1 MAGKLLAIEDVFSQ
15 EPFVDVQPL
24 YTLLNR
30 CAVNYKTFC
39 LLSAA
44 VEAGLFDHLEAPR
57 RVDELSREMGLNPR
71 ITRIVCKCLKKL
83 GFLAEVNDAY
93 QNAEIS
99 NLYLRTGSLITQENV
114 LKTLRGTLRLWEKL
128 PEVLQGGPV
137 KIREEDFFGEDHIHA
152 IAAEHLTGELPKTV
166 RIVAELPEFQKA
178 NKLLDLGSG
187 HGLYA
192 IAFSKLNP
200 GLQVYIYDLPEVT
213 QKTKVYLEKH
223 GAKAT
228 VLAGNFFQDDPGS
241 GYDLVFFAYN
251 PGGKNP
257 GLVPKIY
264 ACLNEG
270 GLFVSKHC
278 FYRKGE
284 ETKDIL
290 LDLEWNLTTF
300 AGVKKGDRVYSFE
313 GDLSFEDY
321 LELLSGYFTIE
332 KVIETAEFAGPSLG
346 KIGDALDSKIIIAR
360 KKANPLASAG
370 G

>member
-1 MAGKLLAIEDVFSQ
+1 MFGQ

-24 YTLLNR
+24 YSLLNN
-30 CAVNYKTFC
+30 CAVNYKVFC

-44 VEAGLFDHLEAPR
+44 VETGLFDHLEAPR
-57 RVDELSREMGLNPR
+57 PTVELSRELGLNPR
-71 ITRIVCKCLKKL
+71 IARIVCKCLEKL
-83 GFLAEVNDAY
+83 GFLVEVNGAY

-99 NLYLRTGSLITQENV
+99 NLYLRTGSPLAQENV
-114 LKTLRGTLRLWEKL
+114 LKTLRGTFRLWEKL
-128 PEVLQGGPV
+128 PEVLKGGPV
-137 KIREEDFFGEDHIHA
+137 KIREEEFFGEDHIHA

-166 RIVAELPEFQKA
+166 RIVAGLPEFQKA
-178 NKLLDLGSG
+178 RKLLDLGSG

-200 GLQVYIYDLPEVT
+200 GLRVFVYDLPGVT
-213 QKTKVYLEKH
+213 QKTRAYIEKH
-223 GAKAT
+223 GAKVT
-228 VLAGNFFQDDPGS
+228 VMAGNFFQDDLGS

-257 GLVPKIY
+257 GLVPKIH
-264 ACLNEG
+264 ASLNEG

-284 ETKDIL
+284 ETKDIF

-321 LELLSGYFTIE
+321 LELLSGYFSIE
-332 KVIETAEFAGPSLG
+332 KVIETAAFAGPSLG
-346 KIGDALDSKIIIAR
+346 KIGDALDSKIIIA
-360 KKANPLASAG
+360 KKRLSR
-370 G
+370 